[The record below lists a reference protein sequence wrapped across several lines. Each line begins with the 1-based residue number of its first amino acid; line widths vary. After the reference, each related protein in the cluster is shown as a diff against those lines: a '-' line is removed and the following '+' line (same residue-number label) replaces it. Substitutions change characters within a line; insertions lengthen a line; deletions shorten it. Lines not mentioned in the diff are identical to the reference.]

1 MNGQARDEPPCGTVT
16 STGPSGT
23 LMLWMPVSAHG
34 RFMVLLR
41 SALAAGIA
49 AAQGRKGEALSAYRV
64 ALRGLRELRVDFFE
78 ALTCLD
84 MVILIGPGEPEV
96 DAAAERAREIL
107 TGLRA
112 TPYLQILDDA
122 LERAGSHG
130 SRVGAKATPSTESVR
145 DQLINDGLGSW
156 PGVPV
161 RAP

>member
-1 MNGQARDEPPCGTVT
+1 M
-16 STGPSGT
+16 
-23 LMLWMPVSAHG
+23 
-34 RFMVLLR
+34 R
-41 SALAAGIA
+41 SVLAAGIA

-112 TPYLQILDDA
+112 TPYLQILEDA
-122 LERAGSHG
+122 VQGAGANASDV
-130 SRVGAKATPSTESVR
+130 SANARPSTESVAT
-145 DQLINDGLGSW
+145 S
-156 PGVPV
+156 
-161 RAP
+161 